1 MSSSGSP
8 ALACWMLELV
18 LPAASRSEMLGD
30 LIEEYA
36 TRVELGPSWVARWWF
51 WSQTV
56 RSVSFVAWS
65 VLRSPSPVN
74 IGIAVIVYVLM
85 ATLKV
90 GAGVLL
96 SALQTRPIA
105 QVIISPFVFLA
116 ITGMGGCLAARLR
129 RKATIFLSLMVS
141 VTVVI
146 LVALHGCRITVP
158 WWYQF
163 GFFVAGPINVLIAPA
178 ILWRRGNVL
187 RVW

>member
-1 MSSSGSP
+1 MNSSGAP

-30 LIEEYA
+30 LMEEYV
-36 TRVELGPSWVARWWF
+36 TRIELEASWGARWWF
-51 WSQTV
+51 WSQSV

-74 IGIAVIVYVLM
+74 IGVAALVYFLM

-90 GAGVLL
+90 GAGLL
-96 SALQTRPIA
+96 LCGLQTDPIA

-129 RKATIFLSLMVS
+129 PQATIFLSLMVS
-141 VTVVI
+141 ATVVI
-146 LVALHGCRITVP
+146 LVALHGCRIVVP

-163 GFFVAGPINVLIAPA
+163 GFFVAGPINVFMAPA
-178 ILWRRGNVL
+178 ILRHRGTFS
-187 RVW
+187 